1 MKQIT
6 LEEALKLVSFYHGDA
21 KEWVVLSVHGNVG
34 GNVYGKVGGDIVGDV
49 KGNVYGTVN
58 GDVEGTIAGDV
69 KGDIHG
75 YVGGRIYGSVCGSVG
90 GHVYGSVGGT
100 INGRSWEFI
109 ETPKEKFQRLLQG
122 TRNQELIDTF
132 NQLEDNS

>member
-1 MKQIT
+1 MDKQIT
-6 LEEALKLVSFYHGDA
+6 LEEVLSLVRFKYDDTHGWQICDVSGRVHGD
-21 KEWVVLSVHGNVG
+21 VLQIDGNVFNGVGGHVYGSVGGNVG
-34 GNVYGKVGGDIVGDV
+34 GNV
-49 KGNVYGTVN
+49 
-58 GDVEGTIAGDV
+58 
-69 KGDIHG
+69 
-75 YVGGRIYGSVCGSVG
+75 YGSVCGSVG

>member
-6 LEEALKLVSFYHGDA
+6 LEEALKLVSFYHRDA

-58 GDVEGTIAGDV
+58 GDVEGTI
-69 KGDIHG
+69 
-75 YVGGRIYGSVCGSVG
+75 
-90 GHVYGSVGGT
+90 
-100 INGRSWEFI
+100 NGREWEFV
-109 ETPKEKFQRLLQG
+109 ETPKEKLQRLIEESG
-122 TRNQELIDTF
+122 NQELMEAF
-132 NQLEDNS
+132 NQMEIN